1 MLEFPRWKY
10 FVILLV
16 LALSVVYALP
26 NVFQSDYAVQVTANR
41 GAVLDEALKT
51 RVGGYL
57 AEAGVQPKSVAVE
70 NESLLVRL
78 ADADTQT
85 LAADTLRGNLGENYT
100 VALNLA
106 SNVPPWLDRLGARPM
121 VLGLDLQG
129 GVHFVLQVDQK
140 AALEKRVDAYVE
152 DVRVTLRDNRI
163 RYTAVDRRPDHSIA
177 INLASDADPAA
188 ARAQLAK
195 VMPAMT
201 VEGEGNRLVVR
212 IPETELT
219 SIAGS
224 AIEQNIATLRN
235 RVNEL
240 GVAEP
245 IIQRQGDDRIV
256 VQLPGVQDTAAAKRM
271 IGATATLEYRA
282 VIEGNA
288 ADAVAS
294 GRVPPE
300 AKVFYRRD
308 GRPELLSKRV
318 IVTGDQMVAAT
329 TTVDQNGQPA
339 VSVTLNNVG
348 GDRMFDFTSANVGK
362 PMAVVYTERIPQV
375 TEVNGEEVRS
385 FRVKEEVI
393 SVANIQGV
401 FGKQFQTT
409 GLEKTEAED
418 LAKLLRAGSLAAPM
432 DFVEERIVGP
442 SLGKEN
448 VERGVTAVLYAF
460 LFTLVFFAVYYRMFG
475 VITGM
480 ALLFNLLIVV
490 AVMSIFGATMTL
502 PGFAG
507 LVLSIGLSVDAN
519 VLINERIRE
528 ELRAGVPPKTAI
540 VSGYDKAGGTI
551 LDANLTAIIAG
562 IALYAFGTGPL
573 KGFAVTLVIGVLAS
587 MFTAITVSRAIVT
600 LVYARRKKLKSLA
613 I

>member
-78 ADADTQT
+78 ADADAQT

-329 TTVDQNGQPA
+329 TTIDQNGQPA

-393 SVANIQGV
+393 SVANIQGA